1 MVSTIAGLF
10 TCPRH
15 TVINPL
21 PVLSHLIFTTKIST
35 KYCPGFTEEDTDITW
50 VWSTWSRSYDI
61 TEQRRCSNILSLIS
75 KPRCYPQWSSA
86 TERMGLVD
94 VKVYHH
100 YFDLSLI
107 SFIVLIRMFTFTA
120 KVIILLSSPMQYS
133 LSFNFEWGPKHPLII
148 SCNCPQGLFR
158 NKMLFF

>member
-61 TEQRRCSNILSLIS
+61 TQQRRCSNILFSDFKAQVLPTMKQCYRKDGSCGCESISSLFWFKSDFLYCPYSHVYIHGQS
-75 KPRCYPQWSSA
+75 DYPAVFSYA
-86 TERMGLVD
+86 IFLE
-94 VKVYHH
+94 
-100 YFDLSLI
+100 F
-107 SFIVLIRMFTFTA
+107 
-120 KVIILLSSPMQYS
+120 
-133 LSFNFEWGPKHPLII
+133 
-148 SCNCPQGLFR
+148 
-158 NKMLFF
+158 